1 MCSSSFSR
9 LFVTRSN
16 TSALLAATRALQP
29 AERYIYI
36 VSAGGATAAAAAPEV
51 PLVAEAIARLE
62 AQVVQH
68 QAQLTQMVQLLVNDR
83 LRPRS
88 SSTSKQQRDRKCRED
103 AIAYY
108 YPQQGNAPTK
118 LRCMLLD
125 EELDAAQVVT
135 AHIYQLHWG
144 PEFARH
150 LGIAMNDPRNLLLVV
165 GAAEKRFDDLQWTL
179 KPLVPSMGVGPEG
192 RLRSQQTF
200 KVLVLDPAL
209 LNPSSNQHTIA
220 GHVSAATWSS
230 VHRKQLVFAEG
241 EGMPYRRAC
250 ALHACRALQ
259 YAVEQGWAAD
269 HLSEEDMRVEEAA
282 FAASPTCDAARFKQ
296 FLDSVAA
303 ASGVA
308 EGSDGEGLSD

>member
-1 MCSSSFSR
+1 
-9 LFVTRSN
+9 
-16 TSALLAATRALQP
+16 LAT
-29 AERYIYI
+29 
-36 VSAGGATAAAAAPEV
+36 
-51 PLVAEAIARLE
+51 EAITRLE

-108 YPQQGNAPTK
+108 YPQQGNTPTK

-230 VHRKQLVFAEG
+230 VHRKLLVFAEG

-250 ALHACRALQ
+250 ALHASRALQ

-303 ASGVA
+303 ASDVA